1 MLEYD
6 IRTENEYEY
15 PLNSISDIIPH
26 LARFV
31 SRLWQIHAFGEGNTR
46 TTAVFSLSILDL
58 WDLMSLM
65 VFLRQIRGI

>member
-58 WDLMSLM
+58 WDLMSLRSIWN
-65 VFLRQIRGI
+65 FF